1 MRKLFALFAVAAAAA
16 VVMPTDIAAAPVQA
30 RLSGTIAQIG
40 GTFLSDDATIEGVG
54 TVSGVG
60 RVSFV
65 AYWFSACAWRSDDC
79 FTTEQVELTAQNG
92 DTLTLNGGSNQ
103 RNYPNQLSVLPW
115 SVLDGTGRF
124 ASASGSGT
132 FRFNFDVIAMTA
144 TAAMTGTLSR

>member
-1 MRKLFALFAVAAAAA
+1 MRKLFALFAVAAAA
-16 VVMPTDIAAAPVQA
+16 VLVPTKVAAAPVQA
-30 RLSGTIAQIG
+30 TLSASITQSG

-65 AYWFSACAWRSDDC
+65 AYWFSTCAWRSDVC

-92 DTLTLNGGSNQ
+92 DTLTLSGGSNE

-115 SVLDGTGRF
+115 SVLGGTGRF
-124 ASASGSGT
+124 ASASGNGT
-132 FRFNFDVIAMTA
+132 FSFNFDVIAMTA
-144 TAAMTGTLSR
+144 TVAMTGTLSR